1 MLTPLFAPALVF
13 GALAL
18 QAAPAAPPPAAP
30 PERAITLD
38 QLPIAQAAAARCAIA
53 FATVSR
59 WQKAGDPRGAAYPDM
74 EAGAGREFFVQVMA
88 KLMDEAGLTRD
99 NVIALAFGG
108 VEDHDKPDGAERVAA
123 LMPACQTM
131 KSAAGL

>member
-1 MLTPLFAPALVF
+1 MLKPLLAA
-13 GALAL
+13 ALAL
-18 QAAPAAPPPAAP
+18 QAAPAAPLPPPPPAP
-30 PERAITLD
+30 PESAITLD
-38 QLPIAQAAAARCAIA
+38 QLPIAQASTARCAIA

-59 WQKAGDPRGAAYPDM
+59 WQKAGDPRGSAYPDI

-99 NVIALAFGG
+99 NVIMLAFDGA
-108 VEDHDKPDGAERVAA
+108 EDHDKPGGAERVAA
-123 LMPACQTM
+123 LMPTCQTM